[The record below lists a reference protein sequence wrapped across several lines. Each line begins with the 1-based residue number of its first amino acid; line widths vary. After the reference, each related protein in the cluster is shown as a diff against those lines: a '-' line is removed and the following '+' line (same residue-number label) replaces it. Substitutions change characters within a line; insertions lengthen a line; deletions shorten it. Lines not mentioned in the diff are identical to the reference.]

1 MVISILK
8 KKEPALPKNILIFN
22 DLESLPQV
30 VKGMAFA

>member
-1 MVISILK
+1 MVISIK
-8 KKEPALPKNILIFN
+8 KKNLPCQKNILIFN